1 MKNIKN
7 RKAYFEYSIL
17 EEYDGGLCLEGSEV
31 KSIRNGDVTITDSFL
46 FVKSGEIFVKNMK
59 IARYKNSHK
68 LINHE
73 ENRDKKV
80 LLTRKEIIKIERML
94 EEKGTTMVCLGL
106 FLKNNRIKIK
116 LGVCKGKKLHDK
128 RNTIK
133 ERDLQRE
140 LKDVR

>member
-17 EEYDGGLCLEGSEV
+17 EEFEGGLCLEGAEV
-31 KSIRNGDVTITDSFL
+31 KSIRNGDVTISDSFL
-46 FVKSGEIFVKNMK
+46 FVKNSEIFVKNMK

-68 LINHE
+68 LMKHD

-80 LLTRKEIIKIERML
+80 LLTRKEISKIERML
-94 EEKGTTMVCLGL
+94 DEKGTTMVCLGL

-128 RNTIK
+128 RNAIK
-133 ERDLQRE
+133 ERDLERE
-140 LKDVR
+140 IRNVR